1 MKVLSLFDG
10 ISCLRVALGDR
21 PVEYLASEIDK
32 NAIKIAMKNY
42 PTTKQL
48 GNVCDISGITDLD
61 LLCGGSPCTDLSIAK
76 KGREGLKGDRSKLF
90 YEFVRIWK
98 ESKPKWF
105 ILENVASMPKK
116 DKDIISEILGVEP
129 VMINAAL
136 VSAQN
141 RKRLFWTNIPVVGLP
156 PDRNILLKDIL
167 QPDSEVDER
176 MVMKGKSYCLT
187 ANYFKATESNSVAK
201 KQRTMIRVGHL
212 GESDGQAN
220 RIYSTEGKSSTLTT
234 SGDVLVAKTGLYIGR
249 IDGDAETPYVQR
261 LEISDADKS
270 NALSTVLKDNV
281 IVKGCSIRGRLVDD
295 AWKDKLDIRKD
306 DKASAITSVAHSKLA
321 LVQIQVSD
329 TGTTATVREA
339 TKKGFAIAKEGDS
352 VDVSFPES
360 KTRRGR
366 VGTKAK
372 NLMTSNNIGVLTKN
386 HIRKLTPVECERL
399 QSLPDNYTEGI
410 SMTARYKA
418 LGNAFNVEVI
428 KFILS
433 FIP

>member
-48 GNVCDISGITDLD
+48 GNVCDISGISDLD

-90 YEFVRIWK
+90 YEYVRILK

-116 DKDIISEILGVEP
+116 DKDIITEILGVEP

-201 KQRTMIRVGHL
+201 KQRTMIKVGHL
-212 GESDGQAN
+212 GESDAQAN
-220 RIYSTEGKSSTLTT
+220 RIYSTE
-234 SGDVLVAKTGLYIGR
+234 
-249 IDGDAETPYVQR
+249 GDAETPYVQR

-352 VDVSFPES
+352 VDVSFPEL

>member
-1 MKVLSLFDG
+1 LPIIATDLICKSATLKNIYIPQIKMKVLSLFDG

-48 GNVCDISGITDLD
+48 GNVCDISGISDLD

-90 YEFVRIWK
+90 YEYVRILK

-116 DKDIISEILGVEP
+116 DKDIITEILGVEP

-201 KQRTMIRVGHL
+201 KQRTMIKVGHL
-212 GESDGQAN
+212 GESDAQAN
-220 RIYSTEGKSSTLTT
+220 RIYSTE
-234 SGDVLVAKTGLYIGR
+234 
-249 IDGDAETPYVQR
+249 GDAETPYVQR

-352 VDVSFPES
+352 VDVSFPEL